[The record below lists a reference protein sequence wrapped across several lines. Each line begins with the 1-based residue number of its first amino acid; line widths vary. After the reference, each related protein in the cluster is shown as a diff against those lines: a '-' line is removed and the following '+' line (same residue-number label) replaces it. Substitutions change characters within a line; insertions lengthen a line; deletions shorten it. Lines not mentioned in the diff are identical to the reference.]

1 MLGNRNSVLGNEQK
15 ATFIH
20 TQFAHVYA
28 LIFMCTHTH
37 THIFTFPYACVCVCV
52 FLCGKITIF
61 ISDGSRVC
69 LLRTLRI
76 VCVGSLSKANSEIKA
91 HKFILANC
99 WNKRKKESQMV
110 REPSRYYI
118 SGCPDWII
126 TRSLIIW
133 EQNAHLSCG
142 ISTTEITN
150 NYFVNSFLT

>member
-37 THIFTFPYACVCVCV
+37 THIFTFPYACV
-52 FLCGKITIF
+52 CGKITIF

-99 WNKRKKESQMV
+99 WNKRKKERKKAKWSENLRGIIFLGVLTELLAWLSVNKMHICLV
-110 REPSRYYI
+110 AFLPRRLPTTI
-118 SGCPDWII
+118 S
-126 TRSLIIW
+126 
-133 EQNAHLSCG
+133 
-142 ISTTEITN
+142 
-150 NYFVNSFLT
+150 